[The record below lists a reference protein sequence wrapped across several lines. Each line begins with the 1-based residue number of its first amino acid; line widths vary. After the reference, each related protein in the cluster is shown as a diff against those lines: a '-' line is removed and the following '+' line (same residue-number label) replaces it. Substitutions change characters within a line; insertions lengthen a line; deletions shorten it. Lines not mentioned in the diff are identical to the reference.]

1 MTFTINQKKAAFP
14 EYWVRSSGSAVSS
27 QNLQIG
33 DKVEWFD
40 EEEEV
45 WYPGRVS
52 ARCEETNETTSE
64 IVTRII
70 IPESAA
76 NGCCYA
82 SLFPGGPKQPTT
94 LMSHWWGNRFVDLVK
109 VVMRYF

>member
-1 MTFTINQKKAAFP
+1 MGLALDSSNSMLYVSDRHLVSVIYINWAHDDYTVAL
-14 EYWVRSSGSAVSS
+14 VCG
-27 QNLQIG
+27 
-33 DKVEWFD
+33 
-40 EEEEV
+40 
-45 WYPGRVS
+45 
-52 ARCEETNETTSE
+52 TNETTSE

-82 SLFPGGPKQPTT
+82 SLFPGEPKQPTT

-109 VVMRYF
+109 VVMRCC